1 MLTFSSVQEQ
11 EERDYHPQS
20 SARNA
25 LAEAGMLLS
34 ETNAK
39 AKATLEAAMRL
50 GLYAV
55 SYEATAYCHS
65 TDAICGSH
73 LCVNIYPTQARA
85 KAAYRDMNLTDCE
98 DIYRIQL
105 HPKTVS

>member
-1 MLTFSSVQEQ
+1 MRSFSCIQEQ
-11 EERDYHPQS
+11 EEFDYHPQS

-34 ETNAK
+34 ETNAR

-55 SYEATAYCHS
+55 SYEATAYCRS
-65 TDAICGSH
+65 TDAIVGSH
-73 LCVNIYPTQARA
+73 LCVNVYPNYLQASKVFRN
-85 KAAYRDMNLTDCE
+85 MNESDCDE
-98 DIYRIQL
+98 IYRIQL
-105 HPKTVS
+105 HPKRV